1 MKPQAKVVLY
11 NPGADFYTFP
21 LALLALASA
30 LDRERYR
37 VVVVDGRLEENPAER
52 VARETEDALCLG
64 VTVLTGKPLSDALRV
79 TRAAKAARPD
89 LPAVWGGWHP
99 SLFPVETLLEA
110 GVDATVQGQGER
122 TFAEILERL
131 QEGAPLE
138 GVPGCTVRKGADAFA
153 NPPRDA
159 VDVNELPALDYGFID
174 VERYFERK
182 GQRQLDYVSSLG
194 CRFRCTFC
202 SDPTVYRRAWF
213 GLDPSRV
220 GEELE
225 RVYRR
230 HGFDDVAFQDE
241 TFFTQERRVAAIA
254 SEIRR
259 RGLEFRW
266 MATMRA
272 DQGARLDERVLA
284 ECRQSGLR
292 RVMVGLESGSQPM
305 LDWMKKDVK
314 LDQVFTTAEKCR
326 RAGIGTLFNL
336 IVGFPHETA
345 ESVEET
351 IRIAKRLRAMAPD
364 FQVAFFYYKPY
375 PGTEIVDA
383 LAREGH
389 PLPKR
394 LEEWARIEEAASPW
408 VDPAK
413 RALVERFKFY
423 QQVAFSR
430 PAPLRAPL
438 QALAR
443 WRCRRDFYALPFE
456 KTMVEWLR
464 PLAPQG

>member
-1 MKPQAKVVLY
+1 V
-11 NPGADFYTFP
+11 
-21 LALLALASA
+21 
-30 LDRERYR
+30 
-37 VVVVDGRLEENPAER
+37 
-52 VARETEDALCLG
+52 
-64 VTVLTGKPLSDALRV
+64 
-79 TRAAKAARPD
+79 
-89 LPAVWGGWHP
+89 
-99 SLFPVETLLEA
+99 
-110 GVDATVQGQGER
+110 
-122 TFAEILERL
+122 
-131 QEGAPLE
+131 
-138 GVPGCTVRKGADAFA
+138 
-153 NPPRDA
+153 
-159 VDVNELPALDYGFID
+159 
-174 VERYFERK
+174 
-182 GQRQLDYVSSLG
+182 G

-213 GLDPSRV
+213 GLAPGRV

-225 RVYRR
+225 RLHRR

-254 SEIRR
+254 SEIRE
-259 RGLEFRW
+259 RGLVFRW

-284 ECRQSGLR
+284 ECRDAGLR
-292 RVMVGLESGSQPM
+292 RVMVGLESGSQAM

-314 LDQVFTTAEKCR
+314 LDQVFTAAEKCR
-326 RAGIGTLFNL
+326 RVGIGMLFNL
-336 IVGFPHETA
+336 IVGFPHESR

-375 PGTEIVDA
+375 PGTEIVET
-383 LAREGH
+383 LAKEGH

-394 LEEWARIEEAASPW
+394 LDEWAGIEEAASPW
-408 VDPAK
+408 VDGAK